1 MIGVTKEKTLERL
14 IQQWLKPRQMQALIS
29 PHWANLTGKIFDRL
43 PHASQKHNVGTC
55 ETGSK
60 DPIMARNRSV
70 SRPENLPAMT
80 RIGLAT
86 SIPALQLCS
95 FPAFRHS
102 SIPAFQHSSIP
113 AKLLPLGI
121 ESELKLKL
129 KLKPKTFQSG
139 LEQQRSPEHKIPQ
152 DWQFDPALQTDRKKI
167 LKRAPSKRI
176 RKPPKRLY
184 RISRK

>member
-95 FPAFRHS
+95 FPAFQHS
-102 SIPAFQHSSIP
+102 SIPAFQQSCCRWESRANSNSNSNSNPKHSNPDWNSNAARNIKSHKTGNSIP
-113 AKLLPLGI
+113 RCRQTGR
-121 ESELKLKL
+121 
-129 KLKPKTFQSG
+129 
-139 LEQQRSPEHKIPQ
+139 RS
-152 DWQFDPALQTDRKKI
+152 
-167 LKRAPSKRI
+167 
-176 RKPPKRLY
+176 
-184 RISRK
+184 